1 MSEKPILFSGPMV
14 RAILDGRKTVTRRVV
29 RMPKVWESNPGA
41 LPGLVE
47 TREGPAWSWEG
58 CAYQMHEWL
67 PHRAFIKCPYGQPRD
82 RLWVRE
88 THQVELLGATG
99 RGGVYDSH
107 YAISYKAD
115 GAERELRYKGAH
127 GTDPYLKASDRDSWR
142 PSIHMPRW
150 ACRLTLY
157 VVSVR
162 VERLQEIS
170 DGDCEAEGVR
180 PSVDGNGKD
189 WLPDETGWRRT
200 FRQLW
205 DSINGKRSGCAW
217 ADSPWVLR
225 VEFKRAGG

>member
-162 VERLQEIS
+162 VERLQDITEEDAKS
-170 DGDCEAEGVR
+170 EGVEEG
-180 PSVDGNGKD
+180 SY
-189 WLPDETGWRRT
+189 PDYGTHPPTECFSYVESFGT
-200 FRQLW
+200 LW
-205 DSINGKRSGCAW
+205 DTINGKRSGCAW
-217 ADSPWVLR
+217 ADSP
-225 VEFKRAGG
+225 